1 MLLCLLVVL
10 AVAAAMIWALWQFVY
25 LDCDLETLVL
35 TKFGRSIDKF
45 KGKVVWI
52 TGASSGVGE
61 GLAYVL
67 ASTGAKLVLS
77 GTNQERLDKVKQQCL
92 NISKSDKNDVLT
104 LQFDMTDS
112 SCHQEKLDQVL
123 KHFKKLDVL
132 VNNAGRSQRAFFHEI
147 DLDVDKALFEVNVF
161 SLINLTRVVLKYY
174 FESNPDGQIAV
185 TSSTAG
191 LMGVP
196 YSASYT
202 GSKHALHGY
211 FECLRMEL
219 GSKNIGITML
229 CLGPVFSNV
238 AANAFTGKIEEKSPV
253 THAANAHRM
262 DTSRAAYLMAVATIN
277 RLDEA
282 WITIQPVLTLH
293 YFNQY
298 LPAVARKLMPRFMT
312 VERMNRIREGK

>member
-1 MLLCLLVVL
+1 
-10 AVAAAMIWALWQFVY
+10 MI
-25 LDCDLETLVL
+25 D
-35 TKFGRSIDKF
+35 
-45 KGKVVWI
+45 
-52 TGASSGVGE
+52 
-61 GLAYVL
+61 
-67 ASTGAKLVLS
+67 
-77 GTNQERLDKVKQQCL
+77 
-92 NISKSDKNDVLT
+92 ISKSDKNDVLT

-123 KHFKKLDVL
+123 KHFKKVLLSCWAFLISNSLTSQLDVL